1 MKQVAPLRTK
11 QLKSTLNLQFP
22 GAKSVLESLKQK
34 KNEAFNFKGPIFKP
48 LKH

>member
-34 KNEAFNFKGPIFKP
+34 KMKP
-48 LKH
+48 LILKVPYLSP